1 MKLELTVE
9 GAQALRDFA
18 DALLPVLDELSY
30 DTERLTEVYRSVS
43 DNIGTHEESFNSMLR
58 SVTRAQKT
66 ADEAIQAIP
75 EKMRSAAQAIEDYV
89 RSHPSI

>member
-18 DALLPVLDELSY
+18 DALPPVMDELSY
-30 DTERLTEVYRSVS
+30 DTEQLIEIFRSVS
-43 DNIGTHEESFNSMLR
+43 DDLGVHEENFSSMLR
-58 SVTRAQKT
+58 SVARAQKI
-66 ADEAIQAIP
+66 AEEAIQVIP
-75 EKMRSAAQAIEDYV
+75 EKMRGVAQAIEDYI